1 MSKFFD
7 EFTALVR
14 RGNFFVL
21 DTETTGLHRGEICQI
36 AIIDD
41 AANLLMHEYVKP
53 VNGIPVDASRIHGIT
68 NETVESA
75 PGWKEIAPKVREMLT
90 GHDVVIYNAV
100 YDRKMMHQSAE
111 SCGIDKIDWKQ
122 LANFWCAM
130 EAYAEYYGDWNSYHR
145 SYTYQKLTNAARQ
158 FGITTQGA
166 HSALADCLMTL
177 NVIKAMADD
186 NKS

>member
-7 EFTALVR
+7 QFTALLR
-14 RGNFFVL
+14 RGNFLIL

-41 AANLLMHEYVKP
+41 AGKLLMHEYVKP
-53 VNGIPVDASRIHGIT
+53 VNGIPDDAMRIHGIT
-68 NETVESA
+68 NQMVADA
-75 PGWKEIAPKVREMLT
+75 PGWAQIAPKVREIVT
-90 GHDVVIYNAV
+90 GRDVVIYNAV

-111 SCGIDKIDWKQ
+111 ACGIEKVDWKE

-130 EAYAEYYGDWNSYHR
+130 EAYAEWYGDWNDYFKNYR
-145 SYTYQKLTNAARQ
+145 YQKLTDAAQR
-158 FGITTQGA
+158 FGVNTLEA

-177 NVIKAMADD
+177 SVIKALADEK
-186 NKS
+186 N